1 MIELIVGEKGTGK
14 TKVLMA
20 KANDDVKLTGGNTVY
35 LDINNKH
42 MYELS
47 HRIRLLNVQE
57 YNIHS
62 SDMFLG
68 FIYGV
73 ISQDY
78 DLDKMFLDNFKSI
91 SCIDS
96 IDEAE
101 KLITELAK
109 ISEKYEI
116 DIVISLTAAKDSLPD
131 SLKEFVTVSL

>member
-14 TKVLMA
+14 TKILMA
-20 KANDDVKLTGGNTVY
+20 KANDDIKVTGGNTVY

-62 SDMFLG
+62 SDRFIG

-78 DLDKMFLDNFKSI
+78 DLDKMFLDNFMSI
-91 SCIDS
+91 ACIDT

-101 KLITELAK
+101 TIIKELAQ
-109 ISEKYEI
+109 ISEKAEI
-116 DIVISLTAAKDSLPD
+116 DFVISLTAKKDDLPD
-131 SLKEFVTVSL
+131 SLKEYVTVAL

>member
-1 MIELIVGEKGTGK
+1 MVELIVGEKGTGK
-14 TKVLMA
+14 TKILMA
-20 KANDDVKLTGGNTVY
+20 KANDDVKVTGGNTVY

-68 FIYGV
+68 FIYGI

-78 DLDKMFLDNFKSI
+78 DLDKMFLDNFMSI
-91 SCIDS
+91 ACINNV
-96 IDEAE
+96 DEAE
-101 KLITELAK
+101 KLITEISK
-109 ISEKYEI
+109 ISEKSDI
-116 DIVISLTAAKDSLPD
+116 DFIISLTANKDTLPD
-131 SLKEFVTVSL
+131 SLKDLVTVAL

>member
-14 TKVLMA
+14 TKILMA
-20 KANDDVKLTGGNTVY
+20 KANDDIKVTGGNTVY

-62 SDMFLG
+62 SDRFIG

-78 DLDKMFLDNFKSI
+78 DLDKMFLDNFMSI
-91 SCIDS
+91 ACIDT

-101 KLITELAK
+101 TIIKELAQ
-109 ISEKYEI
+109 ISEKAEI
-116 DIVISLTAAKDSLPD
+116 DFVISLTAKKDDLPE
-131 SLKEFVTVSL
+131 SLKEYVTVAL

>member
-14 TKVLMA
+14 TKILMA
-20 KANDDVKLTGGNTVY
+20 KANDDIKVTGGNTVY

-62 SDMFLG
+62 SDRFLG

-78 DLDKMFLDNFKSI
+78 DLDKMFLDNFMSI
-91 SCIDS
+91 ACIDT

-101 KLITELAK
+101 TIIKELAQ
-109 ISEKYEI
+109 ISEKAEI
-116 DIVISLTAAKDSLPD
+116 DFVISLTVKKDDLPD
-131 SLKEFVTVSL
+131 SLKEYVTVAL

>member
-14 TKVLMA
+14 TKILMA
-20 KANDDVKLTGGNTVY
+20 KANDDVKVTGGNTVY

-57 YNIHS
+57 YNIQS

-68 FIYGV
+68 FIYGI

-78 DLDKMFLDNFKSI
+78 DLDKMFLDNFTSI
-91 SCIDS
+91 ACLDNI
-96 IDEAE
+96 EAAE
-101 KLITELAK
+101 ALIKELAK
-109 ISEKYEI
+109 ISEKSEI
-116 DIVISLTAAKDSLPD
+116 DFIISLTANKDSLSD
-131 SLKEFVTVSL
+131 YLKDFVTEAL